1 MENKLKFLREQNGL
15 TLKELSNRLE
25 KEKQYIVS
33 DGQLSLYEN
42 GKRSPR
48 NDDFW
53 KVVADFYDVPVSY
66 LRDGEQNKF
75 NPFSLFKK
83 GLKSLTN
90 PIESKDET
98 LKEYDLEWMD
108 EAKKE
113 YSNLGLEGTIIEIGD
128 FYTFYVMELK
138 EPLKELLIN
147 FAKSPKE
154 DQEAVLS
161 LLKTTAQKQNN

>member
-15 TLKELSNRLE
+15 TLKELSSRLE
-25 KEKQYIVS
+25 KEKKYTVS

-53 KVVADFYDVPVSY
+53 NVVADFYDVPVSY

-90 PIESKDET
+90 PIESKDDT
-98 LKEYDLEWMD
+98 LKEYDLKWMD
-108 EAKKE
+108 EAEKE

-138 EPLKELLIN
+138 GPLKELLIN

-154 DQEAVLS
+154 NQEAVLS
-161 LLKTTAQKQNN
+161 LLKTTAKKNN

>member
-1 MENKLKFLREQNGL
+1 M
-15 TLKELSNRLE
+15 
-25 KEKQYIVS
+25 
-33 DGQLSLYEN
+33 
-42 GKRSPR
+42 
-48 NDDFW
+48 
-53 KVVADFYDVPVSY
+53 ADFYDVPVSY

-90 PIESKDET
+90 PIESKDDT
-98 LKEYDLEWMD
+98 LKEYDLKWMD
-108 EAKKE
+108 EAEKE

-138 EPLKELLIN
+138 ELLIN

-154 DQEAVLS
+154 NQEAVLS
-161 LLKTTAQKQNN
+161 LLKTTAKKNN